1 MGYGVDPAGDRHSWC
16 ATGGGGLPAG
26 SGRSRQIEQEMAPGT
41 RRLRLLAAAG
51 RFLRRLHD
59 PSLGADH
66 RPVLLQLGRHRGQD
80 FGGVVELHQ
89 RVRVPELREAVVHSF
104 ELMLYFCV
112 IPIVMALFLTSLITG
127 PRRPPWTVTRAILF
141 VPQVLPPV
149 AVAVMWQ
156 WMYGDGGFINQVLH
170 WVGLGSDAQAWL
182 ASFSWAFPA
191 VGFVGSW
198 VTLGLC
204 LVLFIAGAQKIP
216 VELYEAIATD
226 GGGRFRQFRWVTLP
240 QLRGEVVLAAIVTA
254 IGALSAFD
262 IVFVMT
268 GGGPGVATIVPGLL
282 VYQLAFTSDQVGQ
295 ASALAVVLSL
305 LVLAVITAIRL
316 LGRERS

>member
-1 MGYGVDPAGDRHSWC
+1 MGTALTRRETVTAGGQPAAAVSRPGRAGRGRLSRKWRRALVAYAFLLLPVGFYGVFMILPWVQTMVLSFFNWDGIGAKTSAGWSNYANVFD
-16 ATGGGGLPAG
+16 
-26 SGRSRQIEQEMAPGT
+26 
-41 RRLRLLAAAG
+41 
-51 RFLRRLHD
+51 
-59 PSLGADH
+59 
-66 RPVLLQLGRHRGQD
+66 
-80 FGGVVELHQ
+80 
-89 RVRVPELREAVVHSF
+89 VPELREAVVHSF

-156 WMYGDGGFINQVLH
+156 WMYGDGGFINQLLH

-191 VGFVGSW
+191 VGLVGSW

-204 LVLFIAGAQKIP
+204 LVLFIAGAQRIP

-254 IGALSAFD
+254 IVALERLRHRLRDDRRRSRRGD
-262 IVFVMT
+262 HRRRDCSS
-268 GGGPGVATIVPGLL
+268 
-282 VYQLAFTSDQVGQ
+282 TS
-295 ASALAVVLSL
+295 SPSL
-305 LVLAVITAIRL
+305 PTRW
-316 LGRERS
+316 GRRARWPSSSRFSSYA